1 MIYDFLILY
10 SLLHNSISS
19 SFQFQFKREQQ
30 YQSYLHDHP
39 EIGAAIEL
47 FFENVCNNNAEIKSQ
62 KANQVK
68 SCRLSKLIEFFTSP
82 NLESMVTEKLIKNE

>member
-1 MIYDFLILY
+1 MIFLV
-10 SLLHNSISS
+10 
-19 SFQFQFKREQQ
+19 QFQFKREQQ

-47 FFENVCNNNAEIKSQ
+47 FFENVCNNENKSQ
-62 KANQVK
+62 EADQVK

>member
-1 MIYDFLILY
+1 MIFYTLLSAIQFYIFLFL
-10 SLLHNSISS
+10 
-19 SFQFQFKREQQ
+19 FQFKREQQ

-47 FFENVCNNNAEIKSQ
+47 FFENVCNNNAETKNQ